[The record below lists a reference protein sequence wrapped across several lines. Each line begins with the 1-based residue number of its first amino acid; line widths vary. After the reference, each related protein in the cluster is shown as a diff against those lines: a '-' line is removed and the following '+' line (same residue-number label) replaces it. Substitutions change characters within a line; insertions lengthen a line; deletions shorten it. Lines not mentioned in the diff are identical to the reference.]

1 VRKGTK
7 ETINLLSLIIGI
19 VLIIVGLGGFAITI
33 PTRSQIIIAPIL
45 SLLIGAL
52 LSLMGGLRKWG

>member
-1 VRKGTK
+1 MRKGTK